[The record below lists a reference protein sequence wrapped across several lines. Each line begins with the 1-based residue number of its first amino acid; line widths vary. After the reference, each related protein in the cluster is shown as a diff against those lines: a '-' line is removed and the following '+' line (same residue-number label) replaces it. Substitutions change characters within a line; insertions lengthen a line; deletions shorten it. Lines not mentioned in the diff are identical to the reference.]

1 MKKDLQPG
9 GVAGQF
15 EQPGGIEL
23 VANMMMMVVI
33 MMMVVVMVVV
43 MKKHHKDLR
52 MRMMEKNSRTSA
64 FSM

>member
-15 EQPGGIEL
+15 EQPGRIGL

-43 MKKHHKDLR
+43 MKRQHNLV
-52 MRMMEKNSRTSA
+52 
-64 FSM
+64 